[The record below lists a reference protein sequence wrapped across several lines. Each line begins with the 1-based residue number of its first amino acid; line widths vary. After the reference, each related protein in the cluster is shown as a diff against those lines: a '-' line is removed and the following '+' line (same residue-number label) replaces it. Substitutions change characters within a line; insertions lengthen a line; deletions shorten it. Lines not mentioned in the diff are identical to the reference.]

1 MRIFLAISTSIVLAL
16 AACGQ
21 AAARNDA
28 EAQTAVTTAGA
39 EATEAERAAI
49 LAALNLRANAQ
60 GLVENECGDMVEPQF
75 IAPDL
80 GPGVGRAIAFVI
92 GGGPSAASC
101 YGDGPLVM
109 LMRENNG
116 AWSDIYMNRGGPMI
130 ILPAQHN
137 NANDLAD
144 GGPGFS
150 FPVWEWDGSTYVN
163 ARRAVPDSALGD
175 ARYVP

>member
-1 MRIFLAISTSIVLAL
+1 MRLFQAISASIFLAL

-21 AAARNDA
+21 ATAPGEA
-28 EAQTAVTTAGA
+28 EAQTSPAPS
-39 EATEAERAAI
+39 EASEVERAAI
-49 LAALNLRANAQ
+49 LNALSLRANAQ
-60 GLVENECGDMVEPQF
+60 GLVENECGDLVEPQF
-75 IAPDL
+75 IVPDL

-92 GGGPSAASC
+92 GGGQSSATC

-116 AWSDIYMNRGGPMI
+116 AWGNIYMNRGGPMI
-130 ILPAQHN
+130 ILSAQHN

-150 FPVWEWDGSTYVN
+150 FPVSEWDGATYVN
-163 ARRAVPDSALGD
+163 ARRAVPDAALSD
-175 ARYVP
+175 ARFVP